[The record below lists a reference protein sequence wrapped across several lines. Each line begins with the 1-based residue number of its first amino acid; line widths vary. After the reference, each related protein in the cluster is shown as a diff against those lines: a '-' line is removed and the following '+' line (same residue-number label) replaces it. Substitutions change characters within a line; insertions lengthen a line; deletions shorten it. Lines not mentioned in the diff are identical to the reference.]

1 MANSGDS
8 PITLEVVTER
18 AQWRQFLA
26 LPHRLYATDP
36 AWIAPLDFEQRQRFS
51 PANHF
56 FDHARWRAWLALRGG
71 VVVGRITAQ
80 IDEMHL
86 RQHAEGGPTMITH
99 GIAMVLHIL
108 SAVLWVGGMFFA
120 YMALRPAAATV
131 LEPPLRL
138 QLWVQAFKLF
148 FVWVWLSIIVILV
161 TGYWM
166 LFAVFGGFGNAGL
179 HIHIMHG
186 AGILMVLIY
195 LHVFDWPEGGELR
208 VPVPDGTPVI

>member
-86 RQHAEGGPTMITH
+86 RQHADGAGHGG
-99 GIAMVLHIL
+99 
-108 SAVLWVGGMFFA
+108 
-120 YMALRPAAATV
+120 RPAALRAGPDAGARLLLQRQRLV
-131 LEPPLRL
+131 L
-138 QLWVQAFKLF
+138 
-148 FVWVWLSIIVILV
+148 
-161 TGYWM
+161 
-166 LFAVFGGFGNAGL
+166 
-179 HIHIMHG
+179 
-186 AGILMVLIY
+186 
-195 LHVFDWPEGGELR
+195 
-208 VPVPDGTPVI
+208 